1 MSNRQTSFNLEDAE
15 ALLSRLAELD
25 LTICQEWQAVENQWA
40 NLQSV
45 WRDEQYTQFEPIFEE
60 LIQTYQTAMQ
70 DYSEYRLF
78 IMQQIDIAEKRK
90 TSLQTLIS
98 EGIKKGQAAIQ
109 IAQILTTA
117 SMQNAPVH
125 TQDPVRDL
133 ADNYTAIRS
142 EIDRY
147 SKYVKSD
154 KDTEANKQRR
164 EMDAASRNAARAVAT
179 GSPPDNSKPAI
190 GLEYKTQINGSSIY
204 IRAFDSNDLDTG
216 DMLNARIEPD
226 GRVYITDINV
236 CEVNRRSGIG
246 SQLLQALE
254 NQLPE
259 GTSVYFTE
267 NQAPEFWE
275 KQGFKLAKTDTSEY
289 EKKSSSKDIS
299 KQTGISNDSL
309 F

>member
-1 MSNRQTSFNLEDAE
+1 MSNRQTSFNVEDAE

-25 LTICQEWQAVENQWA
+25 LTLCQEWQAVENQWA

-60 LIQTYQTAMQ
+60 LIQTYQSAMQ

-78 IMQQIDIAEKRK
+78 IMQQIDLAQKQR
-90 TSLQTLIS
+90 TSLQTLVG

-125 TQDPVRDL
+125 TQDPVRNR

-164 EMDAASRNAARAVAT
+164 EMDAAGRNADRAVAV
-179 GSPPDNSKPAI
+179 GSPPDNTIAAI
-190 GLEYKTQINGSSIY
+190 ELEYKMQINGSSIY
-204 IRAFDSNDLDTG
+204 IRAFDSDDLDTG
-216 DMLNARIEPD
+216 DMLNARIDSD

-236 CEVNRRSGIG
+236 GEVNRHSGIG
-246 SQLLQALE
+246 SKLLQILE
-254 NQLPE
+254 NQFPE
-259 GTSVYFTE
+259 DTTIYFTE

-275 KQGFKLAKTDTSEY
+275 KKGFRSYQNEIGSIEY
-289 EKKSSSKDIS
+289 RKQSSF
-299 KQTGISNDSL
+299 T
-309 F
+309 